1 MLSFTSQQLPKNSL
15 KGPTAVEIL
24 LKDKMGKYSIPITP
38 TALSEF
44 SWQRNLQRH
53 KDGEHFQYDSVSAS

>member
-1 MLSFTSQQLPKNSL
+1 M

-24 LKDKMGKYSIPITP
+24 LQNKMGKYSIPITP

-44 SWQRNLQRH
+44 SRQRNLQRH